1 MISGYFL
8 QELLALEERIGNVST
23 GLSEETILRSMV
35 EMVYHSNQIQEEG
48 QCAICLEEY
57 KDTEKLGTLNCGH
70 DFHVGCISQWLQ
82 MKNVC
87 PICKD
92 SASSNTSKEQ

>member
-48 QCAICLEEY
+48 QCAICLV
-57 KDTEKLGTLNCGH
+57 KT
-70 DFHVGCISQWLQ
+70 ISVT
-82 MKNVC
+82 NV
-87 PICKD
+87 
-92 SASSNTSKEQ
+92 